1 MLLLRVALAQS
12 PVITS
17 VCTLGEWS
25 WGRWEVGRDSPLEQS
40 GLGKVSFRANGML
53 IIFNGLVRLA
63 LKLKCHFQASLRFSG
78 EWRGGVEM
86 EGGRGGGRG
95 TRITTTKFDL
105 PGAASP
111 ILAGE
116 LPPGQGE
123 RWLRAHPARHPR
135 GEREQCFGGEGKCP
149 SPKLSAASNA
159 GLR

>member
-1 MLLLRVALAQS
+1 
-12 PVITS
+12 
-17 VCTLGEWS
+17 
-25 WGRWEVGRDSPLEQS
+25 
-40 GLGKVSFRANGML
+40 
-53 IIFNGLVRLA
+53 
-63 LKLKCHFQASLRFSG
+63 
-78 EWRGGVEM
+78 M

-135 GEREQCFGGEGKCP
+135 GEREQCFGGEDADREKEVELGKCT
-149 SPKLSAASNA
+149 SLLVGARYCKVLWHLNCWNCNQ
-159 GLR
+159 REHYH